1 LKETERDMPTIV
13 RRARLGNSTED
24 ISYMGNGQMAV
35 LDAPLTDA
43 DPLTNRAV
51 ITTLDA
57 SLVGDFNTRK
67 SLGVLAPGDVAE
79 IISGREAGLLSIID
93 RSSNELVV
101 FSMDAGTV

>member
-1 LKETERDMPTIV
+1 MPTIV

>member
-1 LKETERDMPTIV
+1 MPTIV

-35 LDAPLTDA
+35 LDGYHLLLVPIAPTLGPRA
-43 DPLTNRAV
+43 DKMQKL
-51 ITTLDA
+51 
-57 SLVGDFNTRK
+57 F
-67 SLGVLAPGDVAE
+67 
-79 IISGREAGLLSIID
+79 